1 MTTHT
6 HTPAQFLYTS
16 CSVPGISFYAALYC
30 LHLLALCSQA
40 AHCLLGRAPPAEISL
55 KKHLASNIL
64 SLKCCQ
70 NDFLYQIFPK
80 CRIKTEI
87 SDQNLNLSS
96 DV

>member
-1 MTTHT
+1 MPMTTHT

-55 KKHLASNIL
+55 KNTWL
-64 SLKCCQ
+64 
-70 NDFLYQIFPK
+70 QIS
-80 CRIKTEI
+80 C
-87 SDQNLNLSS
+87 LSS
-96 DV
+96 AAKMTFCTKFSQNVE